1 LAKLLPPSL
10 AERRKELTRK
20 QLGAF
25 SQVPDVEVPELFE
38 RALTEHLSDQQI
50 KAAIR
55 DRDGIV
61 SRVLFHDTRR
71 TAIRNME
78 RARVRRA
85 DARQISGHRTENVY
99 LRYDIASEESALE
112 AAETL
117 RKYQVQQQARKIV
130 GNLWDAPSENSAQKE
145 ARDKANSLN

>member
-1 LAKLLPPSL
+1 MVEVLKLAYQTRDRRCPYIFQFRGHRLKSYRTAFERARRRVRLAKLLPPPL

-20 QLGAF
+20 RLEAF

-61 SRVLFHDTRR
+61 PRV
-71 TAIRNME
+71 I
-78 RARVRRA
+78 
-85 DARQISGHRTENVY
+85 
-99 LRYDIASEESALE
+99 
-112 AAETL
+112 
-117 RKYQVQQQARKIV
+117 
-130 GNLWDAPSENSAQKE
+130 P
-145 ARDKANSLN
+145 